1 VGVRHRIH
9 LPPLFHGHHGDV
21 RAGIAWRLWPGRVSV
36 GAEIRA
42 KEGGRR
48 WHGSVCGLEERGQ
61 GWKGR
66 ARTGATAVLGCGL
79 LLLCLRPQRPRPF
92 SGLKGRGH
100 RGRSRARHG
109 AWDPGPPH
117 PPPSP
122 IRHQHRSRRWKVNGA
137 AALMAGSVDC
147 GSRISDR
154 GCVGRAA
161 RAPVRR
167 IGVDGGS
174 ASHGWQGAEGRWVG
188 RGNRQNKHMCTPTLH
203 N

>member
-1 VGVRHRIH
+1 M
-9 LPPLFHGHHGDV
+9 
-21 RAGIAWRLWPGRVSV
+21 
-36 GAEIRA
+36 
-42 KEGGRR
+42 R

-66 ARTGATAVLGCGL
+66 ARTGATAMLGCGL
-79 LLLCLRPQRPRPF
+79 LLLRLRPQRPRPF
-92 SGLKGRGH
+92 SGLRGRGH
-100 RGRSRARHG
+100 RGRSRAGHG

-137 AALMAGSVDC
+137 ATLTAGSRDRGALMAGSVDC